1 LGFNGFVDGGCELPI
16 KKGGTQTMTEQ
27 KNLCKISV
35 GNIPVEAPTVE
46 QAQQLF
52 QVACGVRQHNPINEA
67 IR

>member
-1 LGFNGFVDGGCELPI
+1 
-16 KKGGTQTMTEQ
+16 MTEQ